1 MGWLDGDVALITGAG
16 TGIGRAILDRYFEEG
31 CAGVGVLL
39 RDRSQGDGLLRDYG
53 NRVCI
58 TYGDVRSYE
67 SNENAVNRTLEQF
80 GKIDTV
86 VGNAGVWDSF
96 GRLERM
102 SPQQINDGF
111 SEIFDV
117 NVKAY
122 ILLAKA
128 AVSALRQTQGSF
140 IFTLSNSSFYA
151 GGGGVLYVASKH
163 ACVGMIK
170 QLAYEL
176 APEIRVNGVAP
187 GGTVTALRGPE
198 SLGRG
203 DQRLN
208 EIPGIKEKI
217 ADSMPLRFIAAPEDH
232 AGHYVLL
239 ASKRNSSAT
248 TAAIIQSDCGWEI
261 RPVGAGR

>member
-1 MGWLDGDVALITGAG
+1 GNVALITGAG
-16 TGIGRAILDRYFEEG
+16 TGIGRAVLDRYFEEG
-31 CAGVGVLL
+31 CKGIGVLL
-39 RDRSQGDGLLRDYG
+39 RDPSQGEELFRDYG
-53 NRVCI
+53 DQVCL

-67 SNENAVNRTLEQF
+67 NNESAVSRTVEQF

-96 GRLERM
+96 SKLERM

-111 SEIFDV
+111 SELFDV

-128 AVSALRQTQGSF
+128 AVGALRETQGSF

-151 GGGGVLYVASKH
+151 GGGGALYVASKH

-187 GGTVTALRGPE
+187 GGTITSLRGPE
-198 SLGRG
+198 SLGKG
-203 DQRLN
+203 EQRLK

-217 ADSMPLRFIAAPEDH
+217 AESMPLKFIAAPEHH

-239 ASKRNSSAT
+239 ASKRDSSAT
-248 TAAIIQSDCGWEI
+248 TATIIQSDCGWEI
-261 RPVGAGR
+261 RPVGSRR